1 MNVLITGS
9 SKGIGE
15 SIARAFYSMGENVI
29 INYFSGEERAKKIAG
44 DLGGSMCVK
53 ADVSDNA
60 QVDTMFSLIE
70 KQFGS
75 VDVLVNN
82 AGVAPLQKVVQDVD
96 EGEFDRTLKVNLKGA
111 FNCTKRAVDGMIA
124 KGFGRIINVSSIWGV
139 VGGSCEAV
147 YSMTKAGIIGFTKAL
162 AKELAPSGITVNAV
176 APGFIDTSMNAHLS
190 EADVKAFE
198 QEIPLGR
205 IGKPEE
211 VASAV
216 LFLASRSASYITG
229 QVLGIDGGY

>member
-15 SIARAFYSMGENVI
+15 SIARAFYSNGDNVI
-29 INYFSGEERAKKIAG
+29 INYFSSETRAKSIAAE
-44 DLGGSMCVK
+44 LGNSLCVK

-60 QVDTMFSLIE
+60 QVDAMFSLIE
-70 KQFGS
+70 EQVGA

-96 EGEFDRTLKVNLKGA
+96 ENEFDRTLKVNLKGA
-111 FNCTKRAVDGMIA
+111 FNCTKRAVGGMIA

-139 VGGSCEAV
+139 AGGSCEAV

>member
-15 SIARAFYSMGENVI
+15 SIARAFYSNGDNVI
-29 INYFSGEERAKKIAG
+29 INYCSSETRAKSIAKE
-44 DLGGSMCVK
+44 LGNALCVK
-53 ADVSDNA
+53 ADVSDYA
-60 QVDTMFSLIE
+60 QVDAMFSLIE
-70 KQFGS
+70 EQIGA

-96 EGEFDRTLKVNLKGA
+96 GSEFDRTLAVNLKGV
-111 FNCTKRAVDGMIA
+111 FNCTKRAVDNMVSN
-124 KGFGRIINVSSIWGV
+124 GFGRIINISSVWGV

-147 YSMTKAGIIGFTKAL
+147 YSMTKAGIIGFTKAI

-211 VASAV
+211 VAAAV
-216 LFLASRSASYITG
+216 LFLSSRSSSYITG
-229 QVLGIDGGY
+229 QILGVDGGY

>member
-15 SIARAFYSMGENVI
+15 SIARAFYSNGDNVI
-29 INYFSGEERAKKIAG
+29 INYFSSETRAKSIAAE
-44 DLGGSMCVK
+44 LGNSLCVK

-60 QVDTMFSLIE
+60 QVDAMFSLIE
-70 KQFGS
+70 KQFGPI
-75 VDVLVNN
+75 DVLVNN
-82 AGVAPLQKVVQDVD
+82 AGVAPRQKVVQDVD
-96 EGEFDRTLKVNLKGA
+96 ENEFDRTLKVNLKGA
-111 FNCTKRAVDGMIA
+111 FNCTKRAVGGMIA

-190 EADVKAFE
+190 EADVMAFE
-198 QEIPLGR
+198 REIPLGR